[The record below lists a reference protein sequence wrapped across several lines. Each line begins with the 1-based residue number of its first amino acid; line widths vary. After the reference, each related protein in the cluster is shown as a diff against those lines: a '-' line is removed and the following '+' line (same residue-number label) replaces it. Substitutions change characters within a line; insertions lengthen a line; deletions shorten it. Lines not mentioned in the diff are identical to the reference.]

1 MISKKTAVRAGA
13 SFFAVPAAMV
23 MAAGPSLAAG
33 SDVIVTNTETVQAYL
48 SATGRL
54 DVARVYDQLALKGKG
69 KVSVSNPVETKGLR
83 NLDSFGGFEV
93 KDGNVVGTYE
103 VDGEQR
109 LRTVSDFTKSLPLDV
124 HVSYTLDGKEVKPGD
139 VVGKS
144 GLLKVQYTVRNVT
157 GKPQEVSFDDGTG
170 KTVTATEDVVI
181 PMVGS
186 LSTVLPPNFT
196 DVRSGEANMAGDG
209 RGGTKMSFTM
219 TLFGPIGKPEATFGY
234 EAQISDGVI
243 PKASI
248 SALPVSP
255 LDSPSFKGGAESY
268 KGGAETGATLTA
280 GASEIDANL
289 LKLRDGAGDLL
300 AGLIQ
305 LRDGANQLNAG
316 LSGEAA
322 PGAKKLADGANQA
335 SAGAGE
341 LSSGVGQLDDGA
353 KKLSAGS
360 KELAGGTGQLA
371 DGAGQLAGG
380 AAEASAGADALADG
394 SAQVADGLHEA
405 GAKAPALL
413 DGLTQVSDGLKLVD
427 GGLVTM
433 YDSIGGLDENPGV
446 LQMHQGM
453 QAMIAGLGSTSNQ
466 ATLIGGVDKIRA
478 GVADLVKSG
487 GSLDQLKA
495 GTDQAKAGVDQSK
508 GGVDQSK
515 AGVDQSKGGV
525 DQSKGGVDQVKGG
538 LDAALAAG
546 GGIDQLAGGVAA
558 AKGPQSDC
566 GPICTNILGQVAVGI
581 EDLRAQTKAGSDGL
595 GQVSGGLGQVSTG
608 LGQVSGGLG
617 QVSAGLGQVSPGL
630 ATISGGIGQVKD
642 GLAPAASGLAVIEC
656 GLSNASLPN
665 CDDVFTA
672 AGKPADSLGLLQGI
686 GAVDGGL
693 TQLVNGVIDSVQ
705 GGIGED
711 EDMKEDATLRGG
723 VHSLQAG
730 VGLLSQGGADLLTGL
745 GLLSDGAG
753 LVAEGNAEL
762 SGGLYQI
769 AGGASELSAGAD
781 KLDAGA
787 NKLSDG
793 AGQLAD
799 GTGKASDGAGKLA
812 DGNKQIADGA
822 NQLSDGLGD
831 AADGSGQIAEG
842 LEKAA
847 DGAPQLK
854 DGAQRLSDE
863 GTKKLVEAGMS
874 TAADY
879 GQKYALIEAGAQRA
893 KAEGMA
899 YGAPTDAAG
908 NTAYSYELA
917 GMTGEGSRNMGR
929 GLGAAAVFGLAG
941 AAAFL
946 RRKFI

>member
-1 MISKKTAVRAGA
+1 VISKKTAVRAGA
-13 SFFAVPAAMV
+13 SFFAVPAALV

-33 SDVIVTNTETVQAYL
+33 GDVIVTNTETVQAYL

-186 LSTVLPPNFT
+186 LSTVLPPSFT

-335 SAGAGE
+335 AAGAGE
-341 LSSGVGQLDDGA
+341 LSNGVGQLDDGA
-353 KKLSAGS
+353 QKLSAGS

-371 DGAGQLAGG
+371 DGAGAAKAGSGKVADGAGQVASGSADLAAGAGTLAAGSGDLEAGAADLAEGIALILKGVEGLPATVAEEADFKRLKGALTSIQDGIGKPDDVGETTLLGGLNLLNYGLRSPMGVDDCDQDAEGSPQDDCGAADGVEIIAGRLSDAGPKIEQLKQAAVGAYLQSGCPQNAAVPVPPVVPPTNLPAGINQVCVYTANVVYGLAIPAGISPASPDGGLKQQTELAATKLTAIFQGVDARALPGIAKIKRGLSNPGCDATVTDKTDPKYCGVAQAAGLISDGVDELVQSIADELTEALEQASDGADKVAAGAAAVASGSELVAGG
-380 AAEASAGADALADG
+380 AGQLANGSGALA
-394 SAQVADGLHEA
+394 E
-405 GAKAPALL
+405 GANQL
-413 DGLTQVSDGLKLVD
+413 
-427 GGLVTM
+427 
-433 YDSIGGLDENPGV
+433 N
-446 LQMHQGM
+446 
-453 QAMIAGLGSTSNQ
+453 AGLG
-466 ATLIGGVDKIRA
+466 D
-478 GVADLVKSG
+478 
-487 GSLDQLKA
+487 
-495 GTDQAKAGVDQSK
+495 
-508 GGVDQSK
+508 
-515 AGVDQSKGGV
+515 
-525 DQSKGGVDQVKGG
+525 
-538 LDAALAAG
+538 
-546 GGIDQLAGGVAA
+546 
-558 AKGPQSDC
+558 
-566 GPICTNILGQVAVGI
+566 
-581 EDLRAQTKAGSDGL
+581 
-595 GQVSGGLGQVSTG
+595 
-608 LGQVSGGLG
+608 
-617 QVSAGLGQVSPGL
+617 
-630 ATISGGIGQVKD
+630 
-642 GLAPAASGLAVIEC
+642 
-656 GLSNASLPN
+656 
-665 CDDVFTA
+665 
-672 AGKPADSLGLLQGI
+672 
-686 GAVDGGL
+686 
-693 TQLVNGVIDSVQ
+693 
-705 GGIGED
+705 
-711 EDMKEDATLRGG
+711 
-723 VHSLQAG
+723 
-730 VGLLSQGGADLLTGL
+730 
-745 GLLSDGAG
+745 
-753 LVAEGNAEL
+753 
-762 SGGLYQI
+762 
-769 AGGASELSAGAD
+769 LSAGAD
-781 KLDAGA
+781 KVDAGA

-822 NQLSDGLGD
+822 NQLSAGLGD
-831 AADGSGQIAEG
+831 AADGSGQIADG

-899 YGAPTDAAG
+899 YGAPADAAG

-941 AAAFL
+941 AGAFL

>member
-1 MISKKTAVRAGA
+1 MRRSLIAGLVLAVFAALIIGLGELFGLDLQPVALLGAALGGVLGLVPHRFPLGKLGGFVLGFVIAWIGYALRAAVLPDAPGGRAVAVLVVVALVAVACAISADRVPLWSALLGAAAIAGAYEEIYTNAPSQFLKESPTAATAVLLAAALGYLATTLVVEGQRAVAADGAGTQHERRARHASADTQRNLRQPPDRRPQVISKKTAVRAGA

-371 DGAGQLAGG
+371 DGA
-380 AAEASAGADALADG
+380 ASAKAGSGKVADGAGQVADG
-394 SAQVADGLHEA
+394 SAMLADGLA
-405 GAKAPALL
+405 ADPLGVNALPDNPDVQ
-413 DGLTQVSDGLKLVD
+413 DGT
-427 GGLVTM
+427 
-433 YDSIGGLDENPGV
+433 
-446 LQMHQGM
+446 
-453 QAMIAGLGSTSNQ
+453 
-466 ATLIGGVDKIRA
+466 
-478 GVADLVKSG
+478 
-487 GSLDQLKA
+487 DQLKA
-495 GTDQAKAGVDQSK
+495 ALDAVIAGIGDAKTAETLLWGIAQMQ
-508 GGVDQSK
+508 GGVGQLRLGLDHETG
-515 AGVDQSKGGV
+515 AGGETDPGGV
-525 DQSKGGVDQVKGG
+525 KQVLQRLIERPGQPRPCKPRGQAV
-538 LDAALAAG
+538 L
-546 GGIDQLAGGVAA
+546 
-558 AKGPQSDC
+558 KSDP
-566 GPICTNILGQVAVGI
+566 G
-581 EDLRAQTKAGSDGL
+581 R
-595 GQVSGGLGQVSTG
+595 
-608 LGQVSGGLG
+608 
-617 QVSAGLGQVSPGL
+617 VSANVPTS
-630 ATISGGIGQVKD
+630 
-642 GLAPAASGLAVIEC
+642 
-656 GLSNASLPN
+656 
-665 CDDVFTA
+665 
-672 AGKPADSLGLLQGI
+672 
-686 GAVDGGL
+686 
-693 TQLVNGVIDSVQ
+693 
-705 GGIGED
+705 
-711 EDMKEDATLRGG
+711 
-723 VHSLQAG
+723 
-730 VGLLSQGGADLLTGL
+730 
-745 GLLSDGAG
+745 
-753 LVAEGNAEL
+753 
-762 SGGLYQI
+762 
-769 AGGASELSAGAD
+769 
-781 KLDAGA
+781 
-787 NKLSDG
+787 
-793 AGQLAD
+793 
-799 GTGKASDGAGKLA
+799 
-812 DGNKQIADGA
+812 
-822 NQLSDGLGD
+822 
-831 AADGSGQIAEG
+831 
-842 LEKAA
+842 
-847 DGAPQLK
+847 
-854 DGAQRLSDE
+854 
-863 GTKKLVEAGMS
+863 
-874 TAADY
+874 
-879 GQKYALIEAGAQRA
+879 
-893 KAEGMA
+893 
-899 YGAPTDAAG
+899 PTD
-908 NTAYSYELA
+908 TAVP
-917 GMTGEGSRNMGR
+917 SRP
-929 GLGAAAVFGLAG
+929 
-941 AAAFL
+941 
-946 RRKFI
+946 

>member
-1 MISKKTAVRAGA
+1 MISRKSAARAGA
-13 SFFAVPAAMV
+13 SFFAVPAAIV

-33 SDVIVTNTETVQAYL
+33 SGDVIVTNTETVQAYL
-48 SATGRL
+48 NASGRL
-54 DVARVYDQLALKGKG
+54 EVARVYEQVAMQGKG
-69 KVSVSNPVETKGLR
+69 KVQLSNPVETRGLR
-83 NLDSFGGFEV
+83 NLDEFGGFEV

-103 VDGEQR
+103 VDGEKR
-109 LRTVSDFTKSLPLDV
+109 LRTVSDFTRQLPLDV
-124 HVSYTLDGKEVKPGD
+124 EVTYTLDGKEVKPGD
-139 VVGKS
+139 VVGRS

-157 GKPQEVSFDDGTG
+157 GKPQQVSFDDGTG
-170 KTVTATEDVVI
+170 KTVTATEDVVV

-186 LSTVLPPNFT
+186 LTTVLPSSFT

-234 EAQISDGVI
+234 EAQIKDGVI

-280 GASEIDANL
+280 GATQIDENL
-289 LKLRDGAGDLL
+289 LKLRDGAADLL

-305 LRDGANQLNAG
+305 LRDGANKLNSG
-316 LSGEAA
+316 LAGEAA
-322 PGAKKLADGANQA
+322 PGAKKLADGAGKA
-335 SAGAGE
+335 AAGAGE
-341 LSSGVGQLDDGA
+341 LRNGVGQLDDGA

-360 KELAGGTGQLA
+360 KQLAGGTGQLA
-371 DGAGQLAGG
+371 DGAGQLAAG
-380 AAEASAGADALADG
+380 ASEASTGADQLADG
-394 SAQVADGLHEA
+394 SAQVADGLVEA
-405 GAKAPALL
+405 GNKAPALI

-433 YDSIGGLDENPGV
+433 YTSIGELETNPGV
-446 LQMHQGM
+446 LQMHTGM
-453 QAMIAGLGSTSNQ
+453 QAMIAGLGSTSNE
-466 ATLIGGVDKIRA
+466 ATLIGGVDKIRK
-478 GVADLVKSG
+478 GIQGLVANG
-487 GSLDQLKA
+487 GSLDQLQA
-495 GTDQAKAGVDQSK
+495 GTTEAKKGVDASK
-508 GGVDQSK
+508 AGVDQSK

-525 DQSKGGVDQVKGG
+525 DQSKGGVDQVKAG
-538 LDAALAAG
+538 LDDALKQG

-558 AKGPQSDC
+558 AQGSDC
-566 GPICTNILGQVAVGI
+566 GPTCQAILGQVGLGI
-581 EDLRAQTKAGSDGL
+581 TDLRTRSQAASNGLGSVSGGLGLVSGGL
-595 GQVSGGLGQVSTG
+595 GQVSGGLGQVSDG
-608 LGQVSGGLG
+608 LGR
-617 QVSAGLGQVSPGL
+617 VSPGL
-630 ATISGGIGQVKD
+630 ATIAGGIGQVKS
-642 GLAPAASGLAVIEC
+642 GLTPAASGLAAIEC
-656 GLSNASLPN
+656 GLSTASLAQ
-665 CDDVFTA
+665 CDPK
-672 AGKPADSLGLLQGI
+672 KPGLLEGI

-693 TQLVNGVIDSVQ
+693 TQLVNGVISKVQ
-705 GGIGED
+705 GGIGD
-711 EDMKEDATLRGG
+711 DNDTKEDATLRGG

-730 VGLLSQGGADLLTGL
+730 VGLLSKGGGDLLTGL

-753 LVAEGNAEL
+753 MVAEGNAAL
-762 SGGLYQI
+762 ADGVYQI
-769 AGGASELSAGAD
+769 AGGADQLSD
-781 KLDAGA
+781 GA
-787 NKLSDG
+787 NKLDSGANQLSTG

-799 GTGKASDGAGKLA
+799 GTGKASAGAGQLA

-822 NQLSDGLGD
+822 NQLSSGLGA
-831 AADGSGQIAEG
+831 AADGSGQLADG

-854 DGAQRLSDE
+854 NGAQRLSDE
-863 GTKKLVEAGMS
+863 GTKKLVEAGKT
-874 TAADY
+874 TAAGY

-899 YGAPTDAAG
+899 YGAPANAAG

-917 GMTGEGSRNMGR
+917 GMTGEGSRNFGR

-946 RRKFI
+946 RRRFI